1 MDFTITGLR
10 RCTGGNHIEVDL
22 SVGAQSATLR
32 FRRDELDLEPA
43 AIAAIAAGE
52 DTREAIL
59 ARLRSAAKEAGAATP
74 AQIQAALVGKSFK
87 V

>member
-1 MDFTITGLR
+1 MDFTVTSLR

-22 SVGAQSATLR
+22 SVGAQSVTLR
-32 FRRDELDLEPA
+32 FRRDELDLEP
-43 AIAAIAAGE
+43 GE
-52 DTREAIL
+52 ETREAIL

-74 AQIQAALVGKSFK
+74 AQVQAALVGKSFK